1 MVVASEYVESRRL
14 GEVTITAINDGAI
27 PVPVELTVPEE
38 VWRQEIDAD
47 AEGRALGTLM
57 CSWFRPVAPRS

>member
-1 MVVASEYVESRRL
+1 MAAAREFVQSRQL
-14 GEVTITAINDGAI
+14 GGMTVTAINDGAI